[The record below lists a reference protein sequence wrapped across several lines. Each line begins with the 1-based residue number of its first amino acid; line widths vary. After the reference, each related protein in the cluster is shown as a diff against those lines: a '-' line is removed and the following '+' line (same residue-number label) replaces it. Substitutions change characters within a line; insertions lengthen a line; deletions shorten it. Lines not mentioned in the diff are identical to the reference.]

1 MTEPAS
7 GGEVQRFIGLVLAVI
22 GALWLACSGLCAA
35 GMIFSIISDGGL
47 HQELLVWTM
56 FVVIISGI
64 SGAMGFGV
72 FVVGRGLWRH
82 K

>member
-22 GALWLACSGLCAA
+22 GGLWLAFSGLCAA
-35 GMIFSIISDGGL
+35 GMIYSMIADGAV
-47 HQELLVWTM
+47 HQEVLFYAVMILV
-56 FVVIISGI
+56 VSGI
-64 SGAMGFGV
+64 SGAMGYGI